1 MKKGKVINDSVH
13 GHIRLPSYAME
24 IVDTPQFQRL
34 RDLKQLGT
42 TYFLFPGASHNR
54 FEHCIGVSYLAS
66 DLMSRYVVQVVQVV
80 DRRVAIG
87 CASD

>member
-1 MKKGKVINDSVH
+1 
-13 GHIRLPSYAME
+13 ME

-87 CASD
+87 CTSD